1 MPPCILTLRHT
12 EPVCHCVKPSNRSFV
27 VCAAFRTAMPSARR
41 RTEEESGTQQQLD
54 YFKQLRHARAW
65 RCYLH
70 YVTSRDLSD
79 RRKGGQ
85 ACECCPCEA
94 SFGTVAV
101 LRQHGRNGLRCARG
115 VCPCEHARFCSF
127 PGKTLCTR
135 KRSTCLVQRA
145 AHQSFR
151 QSSLRLLGGP
161 VAAGIART
169 CVRTQRRHE
178 LPLPVVTCISLRL
191 STSLSVARP
200 HRIEAS
206 GEVNGGH
213 VCCHVQQHA
222 RADELFSLVRLSD
235 GGGCF
240 SSISS
245 SSIGSSSLELG

>member
-1 MPPCILTLRHT
+1 MGPARVGAPQRRFGGDGGALAGRGAPAVPSQHAGGCFLWATGRRDAKARPRLPAHVSDCDIRRGHSPPASALATAFCRRWPVALTHAAHT
-12 EPVCHCVKPSNRSFV
+12 YSRCGTQSLYVICVKPSNRSFV
-27 VCAAFRTAMPSARR
+27 VCAAFRTAMPSAGR

-127 PGKTLCTR
+127 PGKTL
-135 KRSTCLVQRA
+135 
-145 AHQSFR
+145 
-151 QSSLRLLGGP
+151 
-161 VAAGIART
+161 
-169 CVRTQRRHE
+169 
-178 LPLPVVTCISLRL
+178 
-191 STSLSVARP
+191 
-200 HRIEAS
+200 
-206 GEVNGGH
+206 
-213 VCCHVQQHA
+213 
-222 RADELFSLVRLSD
+222 
-235 GGGCF
+235 
-240 SSISS
+240 
-245 SSIGSSSLELG
+245 